1 MAYTMRK
8 IFSLLLSAM
17 MVGGLVSCSD
27 DDNNAPS
34 VSFKRPVYILQS
46 AASVDVEIG
55 LTTPASTDMTIPF
68 IVSGSAVKDED
79 YKLSAEQ
86 FEIKAGESS
95 AAVTVSPLGNTESG
109 REIKLQLTDVKGY
122 RFGFYNVAV
131 IPVQPRSILT
141 ASFDKEDYELAT
153 ETEVSLSLKNGSS
166 KYTKPSSTVN
176 VPFDFDVS
184 STAELGTHFEIVG
197 GEQVLAM
204 TSKDTAAKVKLR
216 FLKKEEGKDR
226 IVLRIHE
233 NKMFEAGAN
242 NRATVRIIS
251 TNDVADM
258 AGTWVC
264 EGLSNKEQLVAEASY
279 QDFAGDADNVPEDCP
294 ATDELKLT
302 LNGNGTLGLDISG
315 ISGDLGKYLRT
326 TTLTKVSEAFETL
339 YELDD
344 EPQALVATMK
354 ADKLNV
360 TFSAVSVS
368 ERAANVGVRMLDRG
382 QTLELRVYDYEPV
395 DFLTRVYAYR
405 ESSIA
410 YSKEPMKQDF
420 TLVYLFRKK

>member
-1 MAYTMRK
+1 
-8 IFSLLLSAM
+8 
-17 MVGGLVSCSD
+17 
-27 DDNNAPS
+27 
-34 VSFKRPVYILQS
+34 
-46 AASVDVEIG
+46 
-55 LTTPASTDMTIPF
+55 
-68 IVSGSAVKDED
+68 
-79 YKLSAEQ
+79 
-86 FEIKAGESS
+86 
-95 AAVTVSPLGNTESG
+95 
-109 REIKLQLTDVKGY
+109 
-122 RFGFYNVAV
+122 
-131 IPVQPRSILT
+131 
-141 ASFDKEDYELAT
+141 
-153 ETEVSLSLKNGSS
+153 
-166 KYTKPSSTVN
+166 
-176 VPFDFDVS
+176 
-184 STAELGTHFEIVG
+184 
-197 GEQVLAM
+197 
-204 TSKDTAAKVKLR
+204 
-216 FLKKEEGKDR
+216 KEEGKDR

-233 NKMFEAGAN
+233 NEMFEAGAN

-279 QDFAGDADNVPEDCP
+279 QDFAGDADNVPDDCP
-294 ATDELKLT
+294 VTDELKLT
-302 LNGNGTLGLDISG
+302 LNGNGTLGLDITG

-360 TFSAVSVS
+360 TFSAVSVG

-410 YSKEPMKQDF
+410 YGKEPMKQDF